1 MKKLKLL
8 VFLNIYCAIVISQKV
23 DFNNYSPLASN
34 GKIPQDFYT
43 SAETKAEKYTYKYSR
58 GRDAKY
64 EKDFYNKS
72 SYYLNRFFCTGNVVF
87 GDKVTNY
94 LRAIAD
100 EIYKNDPSLRKKISI
115 YTSKDASVNT
125 FIHPG
130 GKIFVNIGLIAQLE
144 NEAQLA
150 YILAHEINHYKN
162 NHMLDTYIE
171 KQDIIESEDDYED
184 LNTSDREKAYF
195 SFSKIQEKKADENA
209 LEDIL
214 KTDYSSFESIGA
226 MNILKYSYLPFDQID
241 FDVSFFEREDYKF
254 PDKLKLDEINSIT
267 VEEYD
272 DSKSTH
278 PNIRKRIEAIESLLE
293 KKGKSG
299 EEFIVSEE
307 TFYLIRKIARYEL
320 INLYIVDREYY
331 KSAYCAY
338 MLLQDDPDSD
348 YLQRS
353 IGYSLYA
360 LAKHKNF
367 INNID
372 TAETINEYTYG
383 SYKYKEKKYK
393 NLFEFQDYN
402 EIEGSS
408 QPFYYFINK
417 LEPKE
422 LASIA
427 VRYNWELANEHPQ
440 NEYLQ
445 ELADSSLKELVL
457 HNKMNEGEYFKKT
470 QKELLKK
477 TDTSKTALKSLS
489 KYEKIAKKKEIE
501 EVTTNKAFH
510 KFTFVSL
517 FEDKEFT
524 DKFENFVKI
533 RKEKESGEDKQNL
546 GENLQKE
553 KEKRYEKEKLIKKK
567 GQALGINKIIIV
579 NPFHYRI
586 DIRDDD
592 DYKLKYHK
600 SEKRRLEFFDLLNS
614 CADEIDGFSI
624 ETIHPLALSRNEVD
638 DYNNY
643 SRLQQWYYEL
653 YNQRSPYITF
663 LSSQKPF
670 ISDLENTY
678 NTSDFLWTTYYNK
691 IDNNVSALEVYYAI
705 ISIGITLPFLIDDFI
720 KSNHNIHFSYRL
732 YDINQDENN
741 GELFRDFNSFSCSS
755 DANDHIKSIIYDY
768 FYQTSST
775 R

>member
-1 MKKLKLL
+1 MKKIKLL
-8 VFLNIYCAIVISQKV
+8 AIVHIYCAVVISQEI
-23 DFNNYSPLASN
+23 DFNNYTPLASKGN
-34 GKIPQDFYT
+34 IPQEFYT
-43 SAETKAEKYTYKYSR
+43 SAEEKVQKYKHKYSR

-64 EKDFYNKS
+64 EKEFYNKS
-72 SYYLNRFFCTGNVVF
+72 SYFLNRYFCSGNLVF

-94 LRAIAD
+94 IRAVAD
-100 EIYKNDPSLRKKISI
+100 EVYKNDPIREKISI

-162 NHMLDTYIE
+162 NHLLDAYLE
-171 KQDIIESEDDYED
+171 KQDIIESEEDYKD
-184 LNTSDREKAYF
+184 INTSDREKAYF
-195 SFSKIQEKKADENA
+195 SFSKIQEKHADEKA
-209 LEDIL
+209 LEDIF

-226 MNILKYSYLPFDQID
+226 MNILKYSYLPFDQIE
-241 FDVSFFEREDYKF
+241 FDLSFLEREDYKF
-254 PDKLKLDEINSIT
+254 SDKLKLEEIKSIN

-293 KKGKSG
+293 KKGESG
-299 EEFIVSEE
+299 EEFIVGEE

-320 INLYIVDREYY
+320 INLYIIRRDYY

-338 MLLQDDPDSD
+338 MLLQDEPDND

-353 IGYSLYA
+353 MGYSLYA

-367 INNID
+367 IHNID
-372 TAETINEYTYG
+372 TAENIREYTYG
-383 SYKYKEKKYK
+383 SRRYEEKKYK
-393 NLFEFQDYN
+393 NLFEFIDYN
-402 EIEGSS
+402 KIEGSS

-417 LEPKE
+417 LEPVE

-427 VRYNWELANEHPQ
+427 VRYNWELSNEHPE

-457 HNKMNEGEYFKKT
+457 HNKIEKGEYFRKT
-470 QKELLKK
+470 QKELLKT
-477 TDTSKTALKSLS
+477 TDTTKAAFESLS

-501 EVTTNKAFH
+501 EVTTNKSFH
-510 KFTFVSL
+510 KFTFVNL
-517 FEDKEFT
+517 FKDEKFT
-524 DKFENFVKI
+524 DKFNHFI
-533 RKEKESGEDKQNL
+533 TLRQEKEAKEDNQNL

-553 KEKRYEKEKLIKKK
+553 KERRKNEKKLIKKK
-567 GQALGINKIIIV
+567 GLALGINKMVVV

-592 DYKLKYHK
+592 DYELKYHK
-600 SEKRRLEFFDLLNS
+600 SEKRRLEYFNLLNF
-614 CADEIDGFSI
+614 CANKIKGFSI
-624 ETIHPLALSRNEVD
+624 ETIHPLTLRPEQVN

-643 SRLQQWYYEL
+643 SRLQQWHNEL

-670 ISDLENTY
+670 VSDMKDIY
-678 NTSDFLWTTYYNK
+678 NTSHFLWTTYYNS
-691 IDNNVSALEVYYAI
+691 IDNNVSSLEVYYAI
-705 ISIGITLPFLIDDFI
+705 ISFGLTIPFLIDDFI
-720 KSNHNIHFSYRL
+720 KSNHNLHFAYHL
-732 YDINQDENN
+732 YDINQDEDN
-741 GELFRDFNSFSCSS
+741 GKKLYDYSVFSCTN
-755 DANDHIKSIIYDY
+755 DANDHLKSIIYDY
-768 FYQTSST
+768 FYQTSSN

>member
-1 MKKLKLL
+1 M
-8 VFLNIYCAIVISQKV
+8 
-23 DFNNYSPLASN
+23 
-34 GKIPQDFYT
+34 
-43 SAETKAEKYTYKYSR
+43 
-58 GRDAKY
+58 
-64 EKDFYNKS
+64 
-72 SYYLNRFFCTGNVVF
+72 
-87 GDKVTNY
+87 
-94 LRAIAD
+94 
-100 EIYKNDPSLRKKISI
+100 
-115 YTSKDASVNT
+115 NT

-162 NHMLDTYIE
+162 DHLLDAYLE

-184 LNTSDREKAYF
+184 INTSDREKAYF
-195 SFSKIQEKKADENA
+195 SFSKIQEKKADEKA

-214 KTDYSSFESIGA
+214 KTNYSSFESIGA
-226 MNILKYSYLPFDQID
+226 MNILKYSYLPFDQIE
-241 FDVSFFEREDYKF
+241 FNLSFLEREDYKF
-254 PDKLKLDEINSIT
+254 PDKLKLEEINSIN

-278 PNIRKRIEAIESLLE
+278 PNIRKRIESLESLLE

-307 TFYLIRKIARYEL
+307 TFYLIRKIARHEL
-320 INLYIVDREYY
+320 INLYVIERDYY
-331 KSAYCAY
+331 KSAYGAY
-338 MLLQDDPDSD
+338 MLLQDDPDND

-353 IGYSLYA
+353 LGYSLYA

-367 INNID
+367 IHNID
-372 TAETINEYTYG
+372 TAENIHEYTYG
-383 SYKYKEKKYK
+383 SHKYEEKKYK
-393 NLFEFQDYN
+393 NLFEFIDYN

-408 QPFYYFINK
+408 QPLYYFINK
-417 LEPKE
+417 LEPVE

-427 VRYNWELANEHPQ
+427 VRYNWELSNEHPE

-457 HNKMNEGEYFKKT
+457 HNKIDDGDYFKQT
-470 QKELLKK
+470 QKELLET
-477 TDTSKTALKSLS
+477 TDTSKTASESLS

-501 EVTTNKAFH
+501 ELTTNKAFH

-517 FEDKEFT
+517 FKDEEFT
-524 DKFENFVKI
+524 NKFENFVEI
-533 RKEKESGEDKQNL
+533 RKKSEAEEDKKNL

-553 KEKRYEKEKLIKKK
+553 KEKKENEKKLIKKK
-567 GQALGINKIIIV
+567 GQALGINKVVIV
-579 NPFHYRI
+579 NPFHYRL
-586 DIRDDD
+586 DIKDDD
-592 DYKLKYHK
+592 NYKLKYHK
-600 SEKRRLEFFDLLNS
+600 SENRRLEFFELLNF
-614 CADEIDGFSI
+614 CANKIKGFSI
-624 ETIHPLALSRNEVD
+624 ETIHPLTLRPEQVN

-643 SRLQQWYYEL
+643 SRLQQWHNEL

-670 ISDLENTY
+670 ISDLEDTY
-678 NTSDFLWTTYYNK
+678 NTSHFLWTTYYNK
-691 IDNNVSALEVYYAI
+691 IDNNVSSLEVYYAI
-705 ISIGITLPFLIDDFI
+705 ISFGITLPFLIDDFI
-720 KSNHNIHFSYRL
+720 KSQHNLYFAYFL
-732 YDINQDENN
+732 YDIHQDENN
-741 GELFRDFNSFSCSS
+741 GKLFRDFNSFSSSS
-755 DANDHIKSIIYDY
+755 DANDHLKSIIYDY